1 MFGRNL
7 CDKVLNI
14 IEEWSPKKKYSKE
27 IEYRDDLMEFIRK
40 ELKRSQQNILFGTP
54 ETHCVKKE
62 SGRHLADIGIDEDIG
77 VELKLNLRR
86 KAEMD
91 RLEGQ
96 VSGFSREYSC
106 IIIVLCGK
114 VSDEIVEELEY
125 RFRQRYGNVGFG
137 IGPQGPRVEIVRK
150 DESSTKRRKKKG
162 SDTIF
167 GIRFDPFGLSD
178 ASFDL
183 FGSETK
189 KKEKD
194 RKKRKEDD
202 PWKVW

>member
-7 CDKVLNI
+7 CNEVLNI

-40 ELKRSQQNILFGTP
+40 ELKRNQQNILFGTS

-150 DESSTKRRKKKG
+150 DVVGGSKKKGKGRKKK
-162 SDTIF
+162 
-167 GIRFDPFGLSD
+167 
-178 ASFDL
+178 
-183 FGSETK
+183 
-189 KKEKD
+189 KEGD
-194 RKKRKEDD
+194 N
-202 PWKVW
+202 PWKVKI